1 MKKKSR
7 FIISICIVFVLLCN
21 FSGCDKIIYDVKTFP
36 DSGTW
41 YSEDL
46 QLYLTF
52 ELEARSLAIIDGK
65 EVECAA
71 CYMDGGRD
79 ITVVGIVG
87 GYPSD
92 KEILF
97 RGESVSLSE
106 TELVLRIYEDNKLY
120 TFVPITGQGDGS
132 LS

>member
-1 MKKKSR
+1 MKKKFR
-7 FIISICIVFVLLCN
+7 FIISICVVLILLCS
-21 FSGCDKIIYDVKTFP
+21 FSGCDKIFYVVETFP

-52 ELEARSLAIIDGK
+52 ERDARSLAIIDGK

-71 CYMDGGRD
+71 CYMDGGTN

-97 RGESVSLSE
+97 RGKSVTLSE
-106 TELVLRIYEDNKLY
+106 TELVLHSYEDNELY
-120 TFVPITGQGDGS
+120 AFVPITGHRTGDG
-132 LS
+132 